1 MFIDEQLSHFLP
13 SDQLGQ
19 QIKKR
24 VARNMPNVGVV
35 TGQKMAG
42 PPVHFSKLFIIWRP
56 LTSTDRQKDFG
67 PDKKQLFFSFR
78 TGGVPL

>member
-1 MFIDEQLSHFLP
+1 MFIDEQLPHLLP

-35 TGQKMAG
+35 TGRKMAG
-42 PPVHFSKLFIIWRP
+42 SLTPAGPFFQVFYYLASTHFHRSSKGLWAR
-56 LTSTDRQKDFG
+56 
-67 PDKKQLFFSFR
+67 
-78 TGGVPL
+78 